1 MSKNISRYIIE
12 FVVIVLSISI
22 SFFLEN
28 KRIENETKNRARL
41 IKINLKNE
49 LNNANAYLQSRDKA
63 YSMDLD
69 FLNALLEKEVDLD
82 SLYSLGLDGA
92 GYYNSICFWRNF
104 NPPRAIYS
112 SLVSDGEI
120 NLLEGIEIKELL
132 HRIYVLSPE
141 YLNVHIEGDKRAAIE
156 IESYLIYNYPSFFNN
171 GLVTN
176 DNIKILKE
184 LRRIVFDDDTLIA
197 LLKRKQL
204 RMKSKLSVFRN
215 YLTLRESIAE
225 KWN

>member
-69 FLNALLEKEVDLD
+69 FLNALLKKEVDLD

-120 NLLEGIEIKELL
+120 NLIEGIEIKELL

-204 RMKSKLSVFRN
+204 RMDSKLSVFRN

>member
-69 FLNALLEKEVDLD
+69 FLNAYNVLAIPWPSHIPTLPNASCSK
-82 SLYSLGLDGA
+82 DG
-92 GYYNSICFWRNF
+92 CT
-104 NPPRAIYS
+104 
-112 SLVSDGEI
+112 
-120 NLLEGIEIKELL
+120 K
-132 HRIYVLSPE
+132 
-141 YLNVHIEGDKRAAIE
+141 
-156 IESYLIYNYPSFFNN
+156 
-171 GLVTN
+171 
-176 DNIKILKE
+176 
-184 LRRIVFDDDTLIA
+184 
-197 LLKRKQL
+197 
-204 RMKSKLSVFRN
+204 
-215 YLTLRESIAE
+215 
-225 KWN
+225 